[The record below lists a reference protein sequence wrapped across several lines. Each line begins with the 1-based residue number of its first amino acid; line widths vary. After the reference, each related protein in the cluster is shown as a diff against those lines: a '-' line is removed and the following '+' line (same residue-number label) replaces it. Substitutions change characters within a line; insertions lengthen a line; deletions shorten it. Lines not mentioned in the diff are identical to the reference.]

1 MYKEVKVLTQL
12 NNVTPC
18 IGHAQLLPKGQSS
31 LWTIE
36 ATAHTNGA

>member
-12 NNVTPC
+12 KNITLC
-18 IGHAQLLPKGQSS
+18 IGHAQLLLQGQSS
-31 LWTIE
+31 LWTTE